1 LSVLL
6 DRTSGRHS
14 GTRLKC
20 GRGLNPCVIIATS
33 HFLSGANPGL
43 KPSDR
48 SPRTASRPV
57 APAYGPQLEAACR
70 ILGKLEVGQAAF
82 TAAFDLPAKYVIH
95 AVAPR
100 YLDGTRNEAEMLR
113 QTYVSICKIAQ
124 DLQITD
130 MTLPSLGTGI
140 YRFPL
145 DLAAHIACKTL
156 GEHMPSGCAATFVC
170 FDKETLAAYEL
181 ALGK

>member
-1 LSVLL
+1 MITAKLGDVTTISTGAIVN
-6 DRTSGRHS
+6 S
-14 GTRLKC
+14 
-20 GRGLNPCVIIATS
+20 
-33 HFLSGANPGL
+33 ANPSLLAGGGVCGAIH
-43 KPSDR
+43 R
-48 SPRTASRPV
+48 AAGPR
-57 APAYGPQLEAACR
+57 LETACR
-70 ILGKLEVGQAAF
+70 LLGKTEPGHAVV
-82 TAAFDLPAKYVIH
+82 TPAFDLPAKYVIH

-156 GEHMPSGCAATFVC
+156 GEQMLSSCAASFVC

>member
-1 LSVLL
+1 MITAKLGDITTISTGAIVN
-6 DRTSGRHS
+6 S
-14 GTRLKC
+14 
-20 GRGLNPCVIIATS
+20 
-33 HFLSGANPGL
+33 ANPSLLAGGGVCGAIH
-43 KPSDR
+43 R
-48 SPRTASRPV
+48 A
-57 APAYGPQLEAACR
+57 AGPQLEVACR
-70 ILGKLEVGQAAF
+70 PLEKLKPGQAVF
-82 TAAFDLPAKYVIH
+82 TDAFDLPAKYVIH

-100 YLDGTRNEAEMLR
+100 YLDGTRNEAETLR
-113 QTYVSICKIAQ
+113 HTYVSICKIAQ

-130 MTLPSLGTGI
+130 VTLPSLGTGI

-156 GEHMPSGCAATFVC
+156 GEQMPSNCAATFVC